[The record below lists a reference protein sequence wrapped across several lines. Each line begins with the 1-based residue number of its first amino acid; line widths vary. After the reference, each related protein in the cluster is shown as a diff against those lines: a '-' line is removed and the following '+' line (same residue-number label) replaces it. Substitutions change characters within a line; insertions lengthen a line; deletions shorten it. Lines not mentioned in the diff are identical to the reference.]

1 MGGLTFHIVLLN
13 VECDFFSFGID
24 PRLRLTFISG
34 MASGLL
40 MWTGKLGLDQS
51 CVQRIVSL
59 PSYGHAKRCLL
70 MAGVGFLLIMSFTCF
85 TGIIMFAYYYGCDPI
100 QAGVRFLIRC
110 LRLILI

>member
-1 MGGLTFHIVLLN
+1 MLN